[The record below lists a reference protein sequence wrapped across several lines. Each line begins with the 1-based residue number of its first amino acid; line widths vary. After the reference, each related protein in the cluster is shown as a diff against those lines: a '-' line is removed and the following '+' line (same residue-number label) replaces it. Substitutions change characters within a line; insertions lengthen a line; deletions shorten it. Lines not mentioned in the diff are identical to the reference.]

1 MAFKCNQ
8 MSLIT
13 QDDYMH
19 VHTYIRMHAHNLLI
33 RKYSGLL
40 GIPAPSLLIAVTVT
54 VMLSS
59 NTPSGS
65 DGAVNVSVVVGLVT
79 FCTVPL

>member
-33 RKYSGLL
+33 TGLL